1 MGVDKLLK
9 IGEVAAESG
18 LSVKTIRYYDDIGL
32 LSPTVDRSRSGYRL
46 FAPGVLTRLAFIKR
60 AQGLG
65 LSLAEIAEI
74 LKIRDRGDIPCDQVK
89 QHLQAKV
96 ADINEQIIAL
106 EGLKGELQ
114 ELLSQWEDQPSA
126 SRMAGTICPNIEL
139 KA

>member
-1 MGVDKLLK
+1 LGVDKLLK

-32 LSPTVDRSRSGYRL
+32 LWPTVDRSRSGYRL
-46 FAPGVLTRLAFIKR
+46 FAPEVLTRLAFIKR

-89 QHLQAKV
+89 QRLQAKV
-96 ADINEQIIAL
+96 ADINQQIIAL

-126 SRMAGTICPNIEL
+126 SRMADTICPNIQL
-139 KA
+139 KP